1 VREHRAVHPPKV
13 STFDVPA
20 RVNIDNKGL
29 VRPVDEYRET
39 PFGLYMSR
47 AMVNRPTADWVQ
59 TWLLPELGIA
69 VTDWWWTPGHTR
81 DQDFYLDIG
90 TIERHGDRWTL
101 TDHYLDIVVRTG
113 RDAEVLDVDEF
124 VTAVALGLLDAATT
138 ETALHRSYRAVDGIA
153 AHGHDLDA
161 WLAGF
166 GITLDWRARA

>member
-1 VREHRAVHPPKV
+1 VHPPKV

-39 PFGLYMSR
+39 SFGLYMSR
-47 AMVNRPTADWVQ
+47 AMVNRPTADWMQ

-69 VTDWWWTPGHTR
+69 VTDWWWTPGHVR

-90 TIERHGDRWTL
+90 AIERHGDRWTL

-124 VTAVALGLLDAATT
+124 VTAVALGLLDAATA

-166 GITLDWRARA
+166 GIALDWRARS